1 MKVADLDSIYRFL
14 TRIKDERMEYDLAY
28 KWLRNYQMLTD
39 PIGAFEEQL
48 NRLNEEC
55 STDERLDNGGYK
67 LKEDKVDYYHE
78 QLKKLYDTEIEI
90 DFIKFNRDNLKTLQL
105 SMNDVD
111 VLERFFIIK
120 ENEESEEE

>member
-14 TRIKDERMEYDLAY
+14 TRIKDEKMEYDLAY
-28 KWLRNYQMLTD
+28 KWLRNYQKLTD

-48 NRLNEEC
+48 NRLNDEC
-55 STDERLDNGGYK
+55 RSDERLDNGGYK
-67 LKEDKVDYYHE
+67 LKEDKVDYYNE

-90 DFIKFNRDNLKTLQL
+90 NFIKFNRDNLKTLQL

-120 ENEESEEE
+120 ENKESEEK

>member
-1 MKVADLDSIYRFL
+1 MKVADLNSVYKFL

-28 KWLRNYQMLTD
+28 NWLRNYQMLVD
-39 PIGAFEEQL
+39 PIGAYEEQL
-48 NRLNEEC
+48 NRLNDEC
-55 STDERLDNGGYK
+55 KSGEMLDNGGYK
-67 LKEDKVDYYHE
+67 LKEDKIDYYHE
-78 QLKKLYDTEIEI
+78 QLKKLYDTEINI
-90 DFIKFNRDNLKTLQL
+90 DFIKFKRDNLKTLQL

>member
-1 MKVADLDSIYRFL
+1 MKVADLNDIYKFL

-48 NRLNEEC
+48 NRLNDEC
-55 STDERLDNGGYK
+55 KSDEKLDDGGYK
-67 LKEDKVDYYHE
+67 LKEDKIDYYNE
-78 QLKKLYDTEIEI
+78 QLKKLYDTEINIE
-90 DFIKFNRDNLKTLQL
+90 FIKFNRDNLKALQL

>member
-1 MKVADLDSIYRFL
+1 MKVADLDCIYKFL
-14 TRIKDERMEYDLAY
+14 TRIKDEKMEYDLAY

-55 STDERLDNGGYK
+55 KSDERLDNGGYK
-67 LKEDKVDYYHE
+67 LKEDKIDYYNE
-78 QLKKLYDTEIEI
+78 QLNKLYDTEINI
-90 DFIKFNRDNLKTLQL
+90 GFIKFNRDNLKTLQL

>member
-1 MKVADLDSIYRFL
+1 MKIADLESIYRFL

-39 PIGAFEEQL
+39 PIGAYEEQL
-48 NRLNEEC
+48 IRLNDEC
-55 STDERLDNGGYK
+55 STDEKLETGGYK
-67 LKEDKVDYYHE
+67 LKEDKVDYYNE

-90 DFIKFNRDNLKTLQL
+90 DFIKFNRNDLKMLQL

-111 VLERFFIIK
+111 VLERFFII
-120 ENEESEEE
+120 NEESEEE

>member
-1 MKVADLDSIYRFL
+1 MKVSNLDSIYRFL

-39 PIGAFEEQL
+39 PIGAYEEQL
-48 NRLNEEC
+48 NRLNDEC

-67 LKEDKVDYYHE
+67 LKEDKIEYYQE
-78 QLKKLYDTEIEI
+78 QLKKLYDTEINI
-90 DFIKFNRDNLKTLQL
+90 DFIKFNRNDLKAIKL
-105 SMNDVD
+105 SMSDVG

>member
-67 LKEDKVDYYHE
+67 LKEDKIEYYQE
-78 QLKKLYDTEIEI
+78 QLKKLYDTEINI

-120 ENEESEEE
+120 ENEESEEK

>member
-1 MKVADLDSIYRFL
+1 MKIADLESIYRFL

-39 PIGAFEEQL
+39 PIGAYEEQL
-48 NRLNEEC
+48 IRLNDEC
-55 STDERLDNGGYK
+55 STDEKLETGGYK
-67 LKEDKVDYYHE
+67 LKEDKVDYYNE

-90 DFIKFNRDNLKTLQL
+90 DFIKFNRNDLKAIKL
-105 SMNDVD
+105 SMSDVD

>member
-1 MKVADLDSIYRFL
+1 MKVSDLDSIYRFL

-67 LKEDKVDYYHE
+67 LKEDKIDYYHE
-78 QLKKLYDTEIEI
+78 QLKKLYDTEINI

>member
-1 MKVADLDSIYRFL
+1 MKVADLDGIYRFL

-39 PIGAFEEQL
+39 PITAFEEQL
-48 NRLNEEC
+48 NRLNDEC
-55 STDERLDNGGYK
+55 KSDEKLDNGGYK
-67 LKEDKVDYYHE
+67 LKEDEVDYYNE

-90 DFIKFNRDNLKTLQL
+90 DFIKFDRDNLKTLQL

>member
-105 SMNDVD
+105 SINDVD

-120 ENEESEEE
+120 ENEESEEK

>member
-1 MKVADLDSIYRFL
+1 MKVADLNSIYKFL
-14 TRIKDERMEYDLAY
+14 TRIKDEKMEYDLAY

-48 NRLNEEC
+48 NRLNDEC
-55 STDERLDNGGYK
+55 KSDEKLDNGVYK
-67 LKEDKVDYYHE
+67 LKEDKIEYYQE
-78 QLKKLYDTEIEI
+78 QLKKLYDTEINI

>member
-1 MKVADLDSIYRFL
+1 MKVSDLESIYRFL

-48 NRLNEEC
+48 NRLNDEC

-67 LKEDKVDYYHE
+67 LKEDKIEYYQE
-78 QLKKLYDTEIEI
+78 QLNKLYDTEINI

>member
-1 MKVADLDSIYRFL
+1 MKVSDLDSIYRFL
-14 TRIKDERMEYDLAY
+14 TRIKDERMEYNLAY

-39 PIGAFEEQL
+39 PITAFEEQL

-55 STDERLDNGGYK
+55 KSGEKLGNGGYK
-67 LKEDKVDYYHE
+67 LKEDKIDYYNE
-78 QLKKLYDTEIEI
+78 QLKKLYDTETKI
-90 DFIKFNRDNLKTLQL
+90 DFIKFNRNDLKAIKL

>member
-1 MKVADLDSIYRFL
+1 MKVSDLDSIYKFL

-28 KWLRNYQMLTD
+28 KWLMNYQMLTD

-48 NRLNEEC
+48 NRLNDEC
-55 STDERLDNGGYK
+55 KSDEKLDNGGYK
-67 LKEDKVDYYHE
+67 LKEDKIEYYQE
-78 QLKKLYDTEIEI
+78 QLKKLYDTEINIE
-90 DFIKFNRDNLKTLQL
+90 FMKFNRNDLKAIKL

>member
-1 MKVADLDSIYRFL
+1 MKVADLNSIYKFL
-14 TRIKDERMEYDLAY
+14 TRIKDEKMEYDLAY

-55 STDERLDNGGYK
+55 RSDERLDNGGYK
-67 LKEDKVDYYHE
+67 LKEDKIDYYNE
-78 QLKKLYDTEIEI
+78 QLNKLYNTEIKI

>member
-111 VLERFFIIK
+111 VMERFFIIK

>member
-1 MKVADLDSIYRFL
+1 MKVSDLDCIYKFL
-14 TRIKDERMEYDLAY
+14 TRIKDERMEYNLAY

-39 PIGAFEEQL
+39 PIGAYEEQL
-48 NRLNEEC
+48 IRLNDEC
-55 STDERLDNGGYK
+55 STDEKLETGGYK
-67 LKEDKVDYYHE
+67 LKEDKIDYYNE

-105 SMNDVD
+105 SISDVD

-120 ENEESEEE
+120 ENEESEEK

>member
-1 MKVADLDSIYRFL
+1 MKVSDLDKIYGFL

-39 PIGAFEEQL
+39 PITAFEEQL
-48 NRLNEEC
+48 NRLNDEC
-55 STDERLDNGGYK
+55 KSGEKLDNGGYK
-67 LKEDKVDYYHE
+67 LKEDKIEYYQE
-78 QLKKLYDTEIEI
+78 QLKKLYDTEINI

-111 VLERFFIIK
+111 ILERFFIIK

>member
-1 MKVADLDSIYRFL
+1 MKVSDLDSIYKFL

-28 KWLRNYQMLTD
+28 KWLMNYQMLTD

-48 NRLNEEC
+48 NRLNDEC
-55 STDERLDNGGYK
+55 KSYEKLDNGGYK
-67 LKEDKVDYYHE
+67 LKEDKIEYYQE
-78 QLKKLYDTEIEI
+78 QLKKLYDTEINIE
-90 DFIKFNRDNLKTLQL
+90 FIKFNRNDLKAIKL

>member
-1 MKVADLDSIYRFL
+1 MKIADLESIYRFL

-39 PIGAFEEQL
+39 PIGAYEEQL
-48 NRLNEEC
+48 IRLNDEC
-55 STDERLDNGGYK
+55 STDEKLETGGYK
-67 LKEDKVDYYHE
+67 LKEDKVDYYNE

-90 DFIKFNRDNLKTLQL
+90 DFIKFNRNDLKMLQL

-111 VLERFFIIK
+111 GLERFFII
-120 ENEESEEE
+120 NEESEEE

>member
-1 MKVADLDSIYRFL
+1 MKVADLENIYKFL

-39 PIGAFEEQL
+39 PISAFEEQL

-55 STDERLDNGGYK
+55 KSGEKLDNGGYK
-67 LKEDKVDYYHE
+67 LKEDKIEYYQE
-78 QLKKLYDTEIEI
+78 QLKKLYDTEINI

>member
-67 LKEDKVDYYHE
+67 LKEDKIEYYHE

-120 ENEESEEE
+120 ENEESEEK

>member
-1 MKVADLDSIYRFL
+1 MKVADLDCIYRFL
-14 TRIKDERMEYDLAY
+14 TRIKDVRMEYDLAY

-39 PIGAFEEQL
+39 PIGAYEEQL
-48 NRLNEEC
+48 NRLNNEC
-55 STDERLDNGGYK
+55 KSGEMLDNGGYK
-67 LKEDKVDYYHE
+67 LKEDKIEYYQE

-90 DFIKFNRDNLKTLQL
+90 DFIKFNRNDLKAIKL
-105 SMNDVD
+105 SMGDVD

>member
-1 MKVADLDSIYRFL
+1 MKVADLESIYKLL
-14 TRIKDERMEYDLAY
+14 TRMKDERMEYDLAY

-39 PIGAFEEQL
+39 PITAFEEQL
-48 NRLNEEC
+48 NRLNDEC
-55 STDERLDNGGYK
+55 KSDEKLDGGGYK
-67 LKEDKVDYYHE
+67 LKEDKIDYYNE
-78 QLKKLYDTEIEI
+78 QLKKLYDTEINI

-120 ENEESEEE
+120 ENEESEEK

>member
-1 MKVADLDSIYRFL
+1 MKVSDLDKIYGFL

-39 PIGAFEEQL
+39 PISAYEEQL
-48 NRLNEEC
+48 NRLNNEC
-55 STDERLDNGGYK
+55 KSGEKLDNGGYK
-67 LKEDKVDYYHE
+67 LKEDKIEYYQE
-78 QLKKLYDTEIEI
+78 QLKKLYDTEINI

-111 VLERFFIIK
+111 ILERFFIIK

>member
-39 PIGAFEEQL
+39 PITAFEEQL
-48 NRLNEEC
+48 NRLNDEC
-55 STDERLDNGGYK
+55 KSDEKLETGGYK
-67 LKEDKVDYYHE
+67 LKEDKVDYYNE

-90 DFIKFNRDNLKTLQL
+90 DFIKFDRDNLKTLQL